1 MPLRARYL
9 KRDQIRKI
17 VIILGEP
24 GERGGDRV
32 DPDFWRSIAHFE
44 HIYLINGSPLKQETL
59 LRANLNFADKVVI
72 LGKDATLTKSSPS
85 KSSIN
90 ENYTEGGIQD

>member
-1 MPLRARYL
+1 MENDQCIRNHIIVCGVHSAMKNFIMPLRARYL

-44 HIYLINGSPLKQETL
+44 HIYLINGSPLK
-59 LRANLNFADKVVI
+59 
-72 LGKDATLTKSSPS
+72 
-85 KSSIN
+85 
-90 ENYTEGGIQD
+90 